1 MARLSRFAIAAV
13 TAVATILLLTY
24 GTYALRLWVGGHISI
39 RDFVL
44 KSSVLL
50 PLVLGLCAA
59 MWPSPK
65 GKRGALFAGI
75 AGALIGCVYGYLAPR
90 GLALVMFRR
99 ALGSWGSPMYSIFL
113 HPTFAWSVDCAAIV
127 CSTVAGACAMLLS
140 ISSRGRY
147 VLVSVA
153 ILLIAAVLVPGPVFD
168 LVTHNQELTIAIV
181 VPRDSTGPGAK
192 PDVIADIYATPMDVG
207 AETGHALQSLRDA
220 GMTDSYQVKELFR
233 QGHGKRVLEVIAIT
247 QPVFSKV
254 ELYEPSGAN
263 LIYVQG
269 PDGWKKIPSQVH
281 TLDRS
286 VAVEPPLGEN
296 AIALLRVTEA
306 NGLTTGFEVW
316 KASN

>member
-1 MARLSRFAIAAV
+1 
-13 TAVATILLLTY
+13 
-24 GTYALRLWVGGHISI
+24 
-39 RDFVL
+39 
-44 KSSVLL
+44 
-50 PLVLGLCAA
+50 
-59 MWPSPK
+59 
-65 GKRGALFAGI
+65 
-75 AGALIGCVYGYLAPR
+75 
-90 GLALVMFRR
+90 
-99 ALGSWGSPMYSIFL
+99 
-113 HPTFAWSVDCAAIV
+113 
-127 CSTVAGACAMLLS
+127 MLLS
-140 ISSRGRY
+140 ISSRRRY

-168 LVTHNQELTIAIV
+168 IVTHNQELTLAIV
-181 VPRDSTGPGAK
+181 VPRDSAAPGAK

-233 QGHGKRVLEVIAIT
+233 QGHGKRVLVVIAIT
-247 QPVFSKV
+247 QPVFGKV